1 MKFITLHSPI
11 FLGQFSS
18 SKHICQHHKSKPIY
32 LIEHQH
38 YNVKLAT
45 GYVMGKRSMLI
56 APLRA
61 INSPAA
67 SGDLSVL
74 LQTGTKI
81 MHKKKVDQVK
91 KIKPK
96 REDFAVMLFM
106 YWIANFVVPQFILKD
121 LQDDSTTNNNKTDEK
136 DLL

>member
-74 LQTGTKI
+74 LQTG
-81 MHKKKVDQVK
+81 
-91 KIKPK
+91 
-96 REDFAVMLFM
+96 AVMLFM